1 LEKDFAS
8 QGFTHVIGTDEVGR
22 GPLCG
27 PVVACA
33 AMLKYPYCHPELDS
47 GSIST
52 GELNSWIPD
61 QVRNDKRWDLIRD
74 SKKLSEKQREEIFDF
89 IGEHFYLGLGL
100 CDHETIDRINILE
113 ASFLAMKK
121 AVQEL
126 KRNIEHGTYNM
137 EHKIEIAK
145 NELSLRECN
154 HSKQSRTMFS
164 YSFSTPPRADR
175 DDENIVSDAPCSML
189 HVPRYIVL
197 VDGNKIIPNLSMEQY
212 AVIGGDKLVKSISAA
227 SIVAKVTRDRMMKE
241 FAVQYPGYG
250 MEKHMGYGTKVHME
264 ALIAQGPCPIHR
276 KSFAP
281 VKRALK
287 KI

>member
-1 LEKDFAS
+1 METSTFILEKDFAS
-8 QGFTHVIGTDEVGR
+8 QGFTHIIGTDEVGR

-33 AMLKYPYCHPELDS
+33 AMHRGASFPELS
-47 GSIST
+47 SES
-52 GELNSWIPD
+52 ELSSEE
-61 QVRNDKRWDLIRD
+61 RKKWDLIRD

-89 IGEHFYLGLGL
+89 INEHFFIGLGL

-126 KRNIEHGTYNM
+126 LRKSNQSSVTSNQ
-137 EHKIEIAK
+137 K
-145 NELSLRECN
+145 NLKS
-154 HSKQSRTMFS
+154 
-164 YSFSTPPRADR
+164 
-175 DDENIVSDAPCSML
+175 I
-189 HVPRYIVL
+189 IL
-197 VDGNKIIPNLSMEQY
+197 VDGNKKIPNLSMEQY

-241 FAVQYPGYG
+241 FAKQYPQYG
-250 MEKHMGYGTKVHME
+250 MEKHMGYGTKMHLE
-264 ALIAQGPCPIHR
+264 ALLAHGPCPIHR

-281 VKRALK
+281 VKRLV
-287 KI
+287 KIDKR

>member
-1 LEKDFAS
+1 METSTFILEKDFAS

-33 AMLKYPYCHPELDS
+33 AMLKYPYCHPGLSSES
-47 GSIST
+47 MST
-52 GELNSWIPD
+52 GELDSWIPD

-89 IGEHFYLGLGL
+89 IGQHFHLGIGL

-121 AVQEL
+121 AIQQL
-126 KRNIEHGTYNM
+126 MRNVE
-137 EHKIEIAK
+137 
-145 NELSLRECN
+145 RET
-154 HSKQSRTMFS
+154 HSKTQDTCLPDKQARNKNQTSINS
-164 YSFSTPPRADR
+164 QDLNNNLCHPELVSGSTQIPDQVRNDR
-175 DDENIVSDAPCSML
+175 RFI
-189 HVPRYIVL
+189 IL

-241 FAVQYPGYG
+241 FAEKYPGYG
-250 MEKHMGYGTKVHME
+250 LEKHMGYGTKIHME
-264 ALIAQGPCPIHR
+264 ALKKLGPCPIHR
-276 KSFAP
+276 KTFGP
-281 VKRALK
+281 VKKSLK
-287 KI
+287 MG

>member
-1 LEKDFAS
+1 METSTFILEKDFAS
-8 QGFTHVIGTDEVGR
+8 QGFTHIIGTDEVGR

-33 AMLKYPYCHPELDS
+33 AMYRGSGVPELSS
-47 GSIST
+47 GVP
-52 GELNSWIPD
+52 ELSSEE
-61 QVRNDKRWDLIRD
+61 RKKWDLIRD

-89 IGEHFYLGLGL
+89 IGEHFYLGIGL

-121 AVQEL
+121 AIQALLRQIPNDKLQIPNKFQETNNNNQNSNTKENLDSKIYNL
-126 KRNIEHGTYNM
+126 KSI
-137 EHKIEIAK
+137 I
-145 NELSLRECN
+145 
-154 HSKQSRTMFS
+154 
-164 YSFSTPPRADR
+164 
-175 DDENIVSDAPCSML
+175 
-189 HVPRYIVL
+189 L

-241 FAVQYPGYG
+241 FAILYPQYG

-264 ALIAQGPCPIHR
+264 ALLEHGPCPIHR
-276 KSFAP
+276 KSFGP
-281 VKRALK
+281 VKRLLH
-287 KI
+287 

>member
-1 LEKDFAS
+1 METSTFILEKDFAS

-33 AMLKYPYCHPELDS
+33 AMCKDPNFEIPENL
-47 GSIST
+47 
-52 GELNSWIPD
+52 
-61 QVRNDKRWDLIRD
+61 QKQFDLIRD

-121 AVQEL
+121 AVSEL
-126 KRNIEHGTYNM
+126 NRNMEHEAENM

-154 HSKQSRTMFS
+154 RSKQSRTMLS
-164 YSFSTPPRADR
+164 SGSPRISEYRNTR
-175 DDENIVSDAPCSML
+175 DDENTISDASCSML
-189 HVPRYIVL
+189 HVPHYIIL
-197 VDGNKIIPNLSMEQY
+197 VDGNKTIPNLSMEQY

-241 FAVQYPGYG
+241 FALLYPQYGL
-250 MEKHMGYGTKVHME
+250 EKHMGYGTKVHMQ
-264 ALIAQGPCPIHR
+264 ALLEHGPCPIHR
-276 KSFAP
+276 KSFGP

-287 KI
+287 NY